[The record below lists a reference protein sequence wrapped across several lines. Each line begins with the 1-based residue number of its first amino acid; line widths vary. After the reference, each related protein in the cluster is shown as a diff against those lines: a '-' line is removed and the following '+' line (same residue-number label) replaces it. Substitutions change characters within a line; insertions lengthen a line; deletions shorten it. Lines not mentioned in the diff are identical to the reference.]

1 MSLIRGVQMTFFI
14 YTQNEYG
21 AFKHGELFLLP
32 FCEKNLTSSILMK
45 KFHSG
50 VNIIKHIY
58 GELVYAFLEQK

>member
-1 MSLIRGVQMTFFI
+1 MTFFI

-32 FCEKNLTSSILMK
+32 FCEKNLTGSVLMK
-45 KFHSG
+45 TIHSG

-58 GELVYAFLEQK
+58 GELV